1 MNKFFKNRDGISLI
15 VLIITII
22 VIIILAASI
31 ILSITKN
38 NPITN
43 ANKAVVQSDF
53 KTFESELSLYIG
65 DEFLNTSGEFN
76 SLLLYADSSSITYA
90 GTKDTTKNISD
101 IITSLTST
109 YSSFVEIAG
118 GKIILTSSAPENT
131 ATWANEVLPATTTCE
146 LKDAPDN
153 IQNYYKFGKC
163 NFIKGSG
170 RYFLSNITISN
181 SDFDASQ
188 VGSINSNLKNVI
200 IYNDQVSESSM
211 WTADKQGYYKF
222 IATER
227 SSGNTTLSNSNAWE
241 YLGNSYTITY

>member
-22 VIIILAASI
+22 IIIILAASI

-118 GKIILTSSAPENT
+118 GKIVLTSSAPENT
-131 ATWANEVLPATTTCE
+131 ATWANEILPATTTCE
-146 LKDAPDN
+146 LKDAPDS
-153 IQNYYKFGKC
+153 
-163 NFIKGSG
+163 IKKAWGLVDTNTQVSPYG
-170 RYFLSNITISN
+170 GGTGVMTEDHRYISNGISPKATYSVSNIVYTPQDS
-181 SDFDASQ
+181 DAS
-188 VGSINSNLKNVI
+188 IYKLK
-200 IYNDQVSESSM
+200 
-211 WTADKQGYYKF
+211 KGYYKLTQYF
-222 IATER
+222 NVGGQYYWDSEA
-227 SSGNTTLSNSNAWE
+227 
-241 YLGNSYTITY
+241 LGESFQITY